1 MKTVLLKIYGSLL
14 LPIILFFAPIYVM
27 VFLVGLST
35 IVDTCF
41 GIWKAKQLGEN
52 VTSKACRNGL
62 VPKIRSY
69 VLIVLILFTADYY
82 IVNEFTMLFISIEFV
97 STKLISLGLI
107 IIEVK
112 SMDESFKK
120 VKGYSFIAKLF
131 DHIRNIKKVK
141 DEFKP

>member
-1 MKTVLLKIYGSLL
+1 
-14 LPIILFFAPIYVM
+14 
-27 VFLVGLST
+27 
-35 IVDTCF
+35 
-41 GIWKAKQLGEN
+41 
-52 VTSKACRNGL
+52 
-62 VPKIRSY
+62 
-69 VLIVLILFTADYY
+69 
-82 IVNEFTMLFISIEFV
+82 MLFISIEFV

-120 VKGYSFIAKLF
+120 VKSYSFIAKLF